1 MKDVYMPN
9 NIEYFLKKTIVRR
22 TITYLCA
29 KDELNFIYELNIY
42 WKIIFYY

>member
-29 KDELNFIYELNIY
+29 KDELNIY